1 MTGVPPDSLGVQKS
15 RLEEKNSVEIIFAA
29 GRCRFGLRFLF
40 FSVFFCLV
48 WPEKI
53 AAHQHKKCD
62 GRFANRHAFLFL
74 FSTFRFFFAPTLLLL
89 LFLLLH
95 LPSFFFTV
103 SPFRLTPRRRPTQWT
118 PKNVSFP
125 FSNNSSRLSHIVHF
139 VTKETHGKTPKIP
152 LETR

>member
-95 LPSFFFTV
+95 LPSFFFHRLSV
-103 SPFRLTPRRRPTQWT
+103 SSYAAPTPNAMDAQECV
-118 PKNVSFP
+118 VSF
-125 FSNNSSRLSHIVHF
+125 FQQF
-139 VTKETHGKTPKIP
+139 VTVISHCSFCDQRN
-152 LETR
+152 TR